1 MKKMLSF
8 ILALVLCLTAFSAF
22 AESTPTQFPAL
33 GMEITMPENAAD
45 MGLDVIAKADILN
58 LTFVND
64 EEFTALLLIERMNDA
79 MYDQVFS
86 DEATANVLAA
96 TGMKTLGRQD
106 GYTYI
111 AFVASDF
118 EDVSAYFTGVLGV
131 DYNAFSDETKAA
143 IDAALPLVKAAA
155 ESLSFIPIV
164 PEEKTVGTFQTT
176 DVNGSEVTESIFS
189 GYDLTVVNV
198 WGTFCG
204 PCINE
209 MPELAAW
216 VKELPENVQLVGIVS
231 DVYTGDDASTAKAI
245 MDKTGVTF
253 PNLLASPTM
262 VNLLS
267 EVQYVPTTFFVDG
280 EGNIVGEPIIGAY
293 VSQYK
298 QFVEDYLK

>member
-1 MKKMLSF
+1 MKKISL
-8 ILALVLCLTAFSAF
+8 ILALVMCLTAFSAF

-33 GMEITMPENAAD
+33 GIEITMPENAVD
-45 MGLDVIAKADILN
+45 MGLDVIAKADLLN
-58 LTFVND
+58 LTFRND
-64 EEFTALLLIERMNDA
+64 ELFTALLLIERMTDA
-79 MYDQVFS
+79 TYDQLIS
-86 DEATANVLAA
+86 DEATASMLADS
-96 TGMKTLGRQD
+96 GMKILGRQE

-118 EDVSAYFTGVLGV
+118 EDVSAYFTGVLGL
-131 DYNAFSDETKAA
+131 DYNAFSNETKAA
-143 IDAALPLVKAAA
+143 IDAALPLVKAAD

-164 PEEKTVGTFQTT
+164 PEEKTVGTFTTT
-176 DVNGSEVTESIFS
+176 DVEGNEVTESIFS

-216 VKELPENVQLVGIVS
+216 AKEMPENVQLVGIVS
-231 DVYTGDDASTAKAI
+231 DVYTGGDASTAKAI

-253 PNLLASPTM
+253 LNLLASPTM
-262 VNLLS
+262 ANLLS
-267 EVQYVPTTFFVDG
+267 DVQYVPTTFFVDG
-280 EGNIVGEPIIGAY
+280 EGNMVGEPVIGAY